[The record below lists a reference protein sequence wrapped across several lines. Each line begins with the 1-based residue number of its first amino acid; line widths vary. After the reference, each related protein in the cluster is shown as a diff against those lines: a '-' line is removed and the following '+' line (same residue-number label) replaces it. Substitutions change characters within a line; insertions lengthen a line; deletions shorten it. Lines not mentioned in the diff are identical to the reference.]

1 MKVDIHTNLSWFPT
15 SKSSDTRV
23 YASVQQMADFLN
35 VNEVTVNFCL
45 YPRDGY
51 HMLEKL
57 AEITPHIK
65 HIGVQVLMG
74 AEAADATAIES
85 VMLDVNNSIRTF
97 KNGGLCHGIKI
108 ASHRGWWNR
117 KGEVDSGFDYGR
129 GDCRQLTKWL
139 RSMPDGAIC
148 SMHMQGDPI
157 QNSASIPTTF
167 GMYAY
172 ANGRIVGTAQC
183 SIAQCSAV
191 QGSPTQ
197 YLYIQMI

>member
-74 AEAADATAIES
+74 AEAADAQQLR
-85 VMLDVNNSIRTF
+85 V
-97 KNGGLCHGIKI
+97 LC
-108 ASHRGWWNR
+108 
-117 KGEVDSGFDYGR
+117 
-129 GDCRQLTKWL
+129 L
-139 RSMPDGAIC
+139 M
-148 SMHMQGDPI
+148 
-157 QNSASIPTTF
+157 
-167 GMYAY
+167 
-172 ANGRIVGTAQC
+172 
-183 SIAQCSAV
+183 
-191 QGSPTQ
+191 
-197 YLYIQMI
+197 